1 MGKNKRGRPRKN
13 LPLRDKGTPELMV
26 KRLQLVQGGD
36 PTLSTTPID
45 ICYARKIISAEQY
58 NAGLVFL
65 YLHRSIFGKP
75 FPISNTSKLMSPI
88 RSRYSVNK
96 VFRRDIQNWL
106 MFKDVSDFVIK
117 EAGSSHYKY
126 MKDVVVYQE
135 QPPYLLEEKPSPRH
149 NKLKRMLHVGLNVIS
164 DWLNQKKRR

>member
-1 MGKNKRGRPRKN
+1 MARRRGRPKKN
-13 LPLRDKGTPELMV
+13 LPLRDKGTPELII
-26 KRLQLVQGGD
+26 KRMQLVQGGA
-36 PTLSTTPID
+36 PSLSTTPID

-88 RSRYSVNK
+88 GSRYNPNK
-96 VFRRDIQNWL
+96 
-106 MFKDVSDFVIK
+106 DFIIK
-117 EAGSSHYKY
+117 EAGSSSYKY
-126 MKDVVVYQE
+126 MKNVIVYQE
-135 QPPYLLEEKPSPRH
+135 QPPYLLEEKPNPRH
-149 NKLKRMLHVGLNVIS
+149 NKLKIMLHVGLNLIS